1 MQPTIADLT
10 PRRVPQLTPIAAL
23 KALLTSS
30 DPRVLTALFERID
43 LDRDGMITADELAA
57 FVSQVNRE
65 GEGEGEREGGRE
77 RERERELYRCCPRLA

>member
-77 RERERELYRCCPRLA
+77 RGRESYTAAARAWHS

>member
-57 FVSQVNRE
+57 FVSQVTERE
-65 GEGEGEREGGRE
+65 RERERGREGG